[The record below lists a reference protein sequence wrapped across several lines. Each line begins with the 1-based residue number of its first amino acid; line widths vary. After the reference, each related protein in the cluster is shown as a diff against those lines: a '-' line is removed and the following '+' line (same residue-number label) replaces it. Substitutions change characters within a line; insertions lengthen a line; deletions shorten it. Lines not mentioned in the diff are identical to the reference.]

1 MLAAVF
7 FAAGIALTDGNA
19 VFLLFPIVSLPF
31 LRRDLALWLA
41 LCALFAFG
49 VCSFSLARA
58 RTSVFSFAAGEYELV
73 GTIEEIG
80 ADSVTLTGVTLN
92 GERADSDVIAYVE
105 GELRI
110 GDEISGSAWLSPVA
124 AEEASDVAGH
134 VKYRASLEDC
144 QVSDGSFSLFRLVRR
159 EIYEALFSHLEGE
172 SAAVAYA
179 LMIGSTDFVS
189 EGVLTQVRYGGVA
202 HIFAVSGLHIGIVYA
217 GLTGLLRLLK
227 CNGAA
232 AFVLSVSGIVL
243 YAGVCD
249 FTASSMRAV
258 AMCSVLGCNRLLGRK
273 HDGLNAL
280 GYAVIF
286 VLLFSPGAY
295 FTVGFRLSV
304 LACLGIILYADRFAR
319 LRSPIAASFGV
330 TASAQAFTF
339 PVLIDVFGYCSA
351 PSLLLNLIL
360 VPLVAPLMGALFVG
374 VIGCMAGASFCMLPA
389 AGILKIFLW
398 LVSLADFSKLL
409 FCGFAF
415 GLAALPYYASLLV
428 ASGLFRLSARM
439 RARLSL
445 CLAAACVAALTLSHP
460 PFYEVRL
467 ASNRSGVAVRAES
480 ASLLVVTRPYS
491 AQKLLF
497 SVGLTEAD
505 AVLFL
510 CEEEELTFAAELVY
524 VREDVEG
531 EISVRYLG
539 GNSCLVSCG
548 GYLFSVNAPAAGA
561 DAALS
566 LGGEQIWYVIGGRL
580 WQKE

>member
-232 AFVLSVSGIVL
+232 AFVLSVSGILL
-243 YAGVCD
+243 YAGVCG

-258 AMCSVLGCNRLLGRK
+258 AMCSVLGWNKLLGRK
-273 HDGLNAL
+273 YDGLNAL

-295 FTVGFRLSV
+295 YTVGFRLSV
-304 LACLGIILYADRFAR
+304 LACLGIILFADRFAA
-319 LRSPIAASFGV
+319 LRSPVASAFGV
-330 TASAQAFTF
+330 TASAQVFTF

-467 ASNRSGVAVRAES
+467 ASNRSGVAVRTES

-510 CEEEELTFAAELVY
+510 CEEQELTFAAERVY